1 MLYFI
6 LSLIFALSSS
16 ICFAEEKLPVYNLS
30 VAFDLDKS
38 TISGKAIITSQDE
51 KDLLIS
57 FGNLKIIS
65 VKTNGENIPD
75 YINLKAITLKGK
87 SSIEIVY
94 DAYFPDY
101 QENSNLQNSG
111 VVGSNIIGGKGISLT
126 RMWYPVFDGMAYF
139 NLKAKVPVD
148 FSAISEAEE
157 IEVKSNGNVKE
168 YSFYF
173 LHPLNEITFVA
184 AKYIEFK
191 ERIDNIQLYAYFFP
205 EDGKLAN
212 TYMEYSKKFIR
223 LYKNL
228 FGEYPY
234 KRFSVVEN
242 FQSTGYSMP
251 TFTLLGQDV
260 IRLPFIAE
268 TALGHEILHQWFGN
282 YVYIDYKKGNWA
294 EGLTAYL
301 SDHLYE
307 EQKGKGWQYRK
318 NIISDFL
325 SYVDPKKEITLREF
339 TSRTDFA
346 TKAIGYGKAS
356 MVFHMLK
363 NLVGEDLFINT
374 LKVIINEKSFQNV
387 SWDDIKSSFEKSSGK
402 NLDGFFSQWLDRK
415 GLPLFEINNL
425 SVKILDGKQTVT
437 FNIIQKEEP
446 YIIDVPVEIITANGS
461 FRKKLHIEKAKEN
474 FNIEVEGNPSELV
487 IDPDYDILRK
497 FSEDEFPPLIS
508 RLIGDNK
515 KLIVLPD
522 EGKEKYETL
531 TEIFK
536 EQNFSVKDEIDVND
550 EDLRTSSVLVFT
562 DEGRIIKRLFGS
574 IKKFDKGFSLEIRKN
589 PLNSEKVIAIAY
601 ADSKQEADSVS
612 RKIFHYGKY
621 SSIKF
626 GDGKNIQKDIVETSR
641 GIRFPLDISIK
652 GIKPEKTLNI
662 DEIIEQIKFKPVI
675 YVGERHENYEDHKTQ
690 LKIIMGLHE
699 RGRKIAIGMEMFQRP
714 FQKALNDYLSGTI
727 SEKQFLK
734 SSEYYKRWQFD
745 YNLYREIMEYAKANK
760 IPVIALN
767 QWTEIIKK
775 VSREGIDGLD
785 FIEKRE
791 IPENMDMSDENYKS
805 ILKEVFS
812 SHRNHESRNFEY
824 FVQSQ
829 ILWDETMAHTAA
841 EFMAKNPD
849 YQMVILAGVGHIM
862 YGSGIPNRLKR
873 INGKDYV
880 TLIPVSENTDKK
892 IADYILFT
900 EQLPAPSTLK
910 LGLILKETDSGVRIE
925 DIIPGSR
932 VKNSGLRK
940 GDILFSLN
948 EWKIENVDDIKI
960 FMFDKKEGDTIK
972 IKAKRKKFLSGYQ
985 ILEFETVL

>member
-1 MLYFI
+1 MVYFI
-6 LSLIFALSSS
+6 LSLILALSSS
-16 ICFAEEKLPVYNLS
+16 ICFAEEKIPVYNLS
-30 VAFDLDKS
+30 VSFDLDKS
-38 TISGKAIITSQDE
+38 TINGRAIITSQDE
-51 KDLLIS
+51 KDLLVS

-65 VKTNGENIPD
+65 LKIDGQTLPD
-75 YINLKAITLKGK
+75 YMNLKAITLKGK
-87 SSIEIVY
+87 STIEILY
-94 DAYFPDY
+94 DSYFPDY
-101 QENSNLQNSG
+101 QEIPDLQNSG
-111 VVGSNIIGGKGISLT
+111 VTINNIISKKGISLT

-139 NLKAKVPVD
+139 NLKATVPVG
-148 FSAISEAEE
+148 FSAISEAED
-157 IEVKSNGNVKE
+157 IEVKNTGDNTE

-173 LHPLNEITFVA
+173 PHPLNEITFAA
-184 AKYIEFK
+184 AKYKEFK
-191 ERIDNIQLYAYFFP
+191 ENIDGIQLYAYFFP
-205 EDGKLAN
+205 EDESLAKI
-212 TYMEYSKKFIR
+212 YLDYSKKFIQM
-223 LYKNL
+223 YNNL
-228 FGEYPY
+228 LGKYPY

-251 TFTLLGQDV
+251 AFTLLGQDV
-260 IRLPFIAE
+260 VRLPFIAE

-307 EQKGKGWQYRK
+307 EQKGEGWRYRK
-318 NIISDFL
+318 NIISSYL

-339 TSRTDFA
+339 KSRTDFA

-363 NLVGEDLFINT
+363 NLVGEDIFINT
-374 LKVIINEKSFQNV
+374 LKVIFNEKSFQNV
-387 SWDDIKSSFEKSSGK
+387 SWDDIKSLFEKSSGR
-402 NLDGFFSQWLDRK
+402 NLDSFFSQWLDRK
-415 GLPLFEINNL
+415 GLPLFEISDL
-425 SVKILDGKQTVT
+425 SVKILKGKQTVI
-437 FNIIQKEEP
+437 FNILQKDEP
-446 YIIDVPVEIITANGS
+446 YMIDMPVEIITKDGR
-461 FRKKLHIEKAKEN
+461 FRKNLHIEKAREN
-474 FNIEVEGNPSELV
+474 INIEVEGNPSELV
-487 IDPDYDILRK
+487 IDPDYDIFRK

-508 RLIGDNK
+508 RLIGDSK
-515 KLIVLPD
+515 KLIILPD
-522 EGKEKYETL
+522 EGKEKYKKL
-531 TEIFK
+531 AEIFK

-550 EDLRTSSVLVFT
+550 EDLRTSSVLVFA
-562 DEGRIIKRLFGS
+562 DEGRVIKRLFGS
-574 IKKFDKGFSLEIRKN
+574 IKKYDRGFSLEVKKN

-601 ADSKQEADSVS
+601 ADTEQEADSVS
-612 RKIFHYGKY
+612 RKIMHYGKY
-621 SSIKF
+621 SFIKF
-626 GDGKNIQKDIVETSR
+626 EDGRNIQKDITDTSR
-641 GIRFPLDISIK
+641 GMRFQLDISIK

-662 DEIIEQIKFKPVI
+662 DEIIEQIKLKHVI
-675 YVGERHENYEDHKTQ
+675 YVGERHENYEDHKIQ
-690 LKIIMGLHE
+690 LKVIMGLYE
-699 RGRKIAIGMEMFQRP
+699 KGRKIAIGMEMFQRP

-727 SEKQFLK
+727 NEKQFLK
-734 SSEYYKRWQFD
+734 STEYYKRWQFD
-745 YNLYREIMEYAKANK
+745 YNLYREIIEYARAKK

-824 FVQSQ
+824 FMQSQ

-892 IADYILFT
+892 IADYILFP

-910 LGLILKETDSGVRIE
+910 LGLILKETETGVRIE

-932 VKNSGLRK
+932 VKNSGLKK
-940 GDILFSLN
+940 GDVILALDDWN
-948 EWKIENVDDIKI
+948 IEDINDIKI
-960 FMFDKKEGDTIK
+960 FMFDKKDGDTVK

-985 ILEFETVL
+985 LLELTTTL

>member
-1 MLYFI
+1 MIYFI
-6 LSLIFALSSS
+6 LSLILALSSS
-16 ICFAEEKLPVYNLS
+16 IGFAEENLPSYNLS
-30 VAFDLDKS
+30 VSFDLNKS
-38 TISGKAIITSQDE
+38 TVNGKAVISVQNE

-57 FGNLKIIS
+57 FGNLRIIS
-65 VKTNGENIPD
+65 VKIDGQVVPD
-75 YINLKAITLKGK
+75 YMNLKTITLKGK
-87 SSIEIVY
+87 KSAEIIY
-94 DAYFPDY
+94 NAYFPDE

-111 VVGSNIIGGKGISLT
+111 IVSSNIITEKGVSLT

-139 NLKAKVPVD
+139 NLKAEVPEG
-148 FSAISEAEE
+148 FTAISEAEE
-157 IEVKSNGNVKE
+157 IEVKNIDSGKE
-168 YSFYF
+168 YSFHF

-184 AKYIEFK
+184 ARYSEFK
-191 ERIDNIQLYAYFFP
+191 EKIENVQIYAYFFP
-205 EDGKLAN
+205 EDEKLAN
-212 TYMEYSKKFIR
+212 TYIEYSKKFIR
-223 LYKNL
+223 MYRNL
-228 FGEYPY
+228 LGEYPY
-234 KRFSVVEN
+234 KRFSIVEN

-318 NIISDFL
+318 NIISDYL
-325 SYVDPKKEITLREF
+325 SYVDPQKEITLREF

-363 NLVGEDLFINT
+363 NLVGEELFFKT
-374 LKVIINEKSFQNV
+374 LKAIINEKSFQNV
-387 SWDDIKSSFEKSSGK
+387 SWDEIKILFEKYYGK
-402 NLDGFFSQWLDRK
+402 ELDSFFSQWLDRK
-415 GLPLFEINNL
+415 GLPFFEINAL
-425 SVKILDGKQTVT
+425 SVKILDGKPAVN
-437 FNIIQKEEP
+437 FNIVQKDEP
-446 YIIDVPVEIITANGS
+446 YMIDIPVEIITTTGS
-461 FRKKLHIEKAKEN
+461 FRKNLHIEKTREN
-474 FNIEVEGNPSELV
+474 FSIHIDGTPSELV
-487 IDPDYDILRK
+487 IDPDYDVLRK
-497 FSEDEFPPLIS
+497 ISENEIPPLIS

-515 KLIVLPD
+515 KLIVIPD
-522 EGKEKYETL
+522 IGKEKYENL
-531 TEIFK
+531 IDIFK

-550 EDLRTSSVLVFT
+550 EDIRTSSLLVFA
-562 DEGRIIKRLFGS
+562 DEGRVIKRLFGS
-574 IKKFDKGFSLEIRKN
+574 VKNFDRGFSLEIKKN
-589 PLNSEKVIAIAY
+589 PLNSEKVIGIAY

-612 RKIFHYGKY
+612 KKIFHYGKY
-621 SSIKF
+621 SFIRFK
-626 GDGKNIQKDIVETSR
+626 DGKNIQKEIVETSR
-641 GIRFPLDISIK
+641 GIRFQLDISVK
-652 GIKPEKTLNI
+652 GIKPEKTLSI
-662 DEIIEQIKFKPVI
+662 DEIIEQIKNKPVI
-675 YVGERHENYEDHKTQ
+675 YVGERHENYEDHKIQ
-690 LKIIMGLHE
+690 LKIIMGLYE
-699 RGRKIAIGMEMFQRP
+699 KDRKIAIGMEMFQRP

-727 SEKQFLK
+727 NEKQFLK
-734 SSEYYKRWQFD
+734 STEYYKRWQFD
-745 YNLYREIMEYAKANK
+745 YNLYREIIEYAKAKK

-785 FIEKRE
+785 FVEKRE

-824 FVQSQ
+824 FIQSQ
-829 ILWDETMAHTAA
+829 ILWDETMAHSAA
-841 EFMAKNPD
+841 EFMTKNPD

-862 YGSGIPNRLKR
+862 YGAGIPNRLKR

-880 TLIPVSENTDKK
+880 TLIPVSENTDKN
-892 IADYILFT
+892 IADYILFP

-910 LGLILKETDSGVRIE
+910 LGLILKETESGVKVE

-932 VKNSGLRK
+932 VKNSGLKK
-940 GDILFSLN
+940 GDILFSLDD
-948 EWKIENVDDIKI
+948 WKIEDINDIKI

-985 ILEFETVL
+985 LLEFTAVL